1 MKMGLTSPFRY
12 NHHRY
17 MAAAAAAAAAAAT
30 AATTPTNGTTAGNHQ
45 YPGLTPGF
53 QGFLPNSWFRPD
65 LAQYLN
71 STRNFLGHPGL
82 TQPYFLSRI
91 QAGSK
96 LGTSRTSLSPP
107 PLSLPPLHYPGA
119 LMSSEEKLIKSSS
132 SSITGDQD
140 NSTLSP
146 SHSE

>member
-1 MKMGLTSPFRY
+1 MLIIILTYLISTY
-12 NHHRY
+12 IVL
-17 MAAAAAAAAAAAT
+17 
-30 AATTPTNGTTAGNHQ
+30 GTSGNHQ
-45 YPGLTPGF
+45 YPGLTSGF

-65 LAQYLN
+65 LAQYLS

-82 TQPYFLSRI
+82 AQPYFLSRI

-96 LGTSRTSLSPP
+96 LCQQVTNRTTLSPP
-107 PLSLPPLHYPGA
+107 PLTMPPLHYPGS
-119 LMSSEEKLIKSSS
+119 LMSSVQDLDKLNKSSS

>member
-1 MKMGLTSPFRY
+1 MTTKSNHTLTYFFSG
-12 NHHRY
+12 
-17 MAAAAAAAAAAAT
+17 
-30 AATTPTNGTTAGNHQ
+30 TPTGNHQ
-45 YPGLTPGF
+45 YSGLSPGF

-65 LAQYLN
+65 LAQYLS
-71 STRNFLGHPGL
+71 STRNFLGHTGL
-82 TQPYFLSRI
+82 AQPYFLSRI

-96 LGTSRTSLSPP
+96 LGTNRSSLSPP
-107 PLSLPPLHYPGA
+107 PLSLPPLHYPGN
-119 LMSSEEKLIKSSS
+119 LISPEEKLIKSSS